1 MQDSES
7 SEETAASSIS
17 TPSLPV
23 AASADVLSTP
33 TRAASASVPHPPSQP
48 STVPVYCLAVLEN
61 CPDENLSQEYED
73 SLRRYLA
80 SEEHLSRNIV
90 SAQFVHETSRS
101 LRNSFVHTVAVVLH
115 VKTERLWE
123 SAASYIRKHL
133 GATNEW
139 SRGNGTVIKLS
150 RIH

>member
-1 MQDSES
+1 MKRQPPVSLPQIFLQLLQLMFYKS
-7 SEETAASSIS
+7 CIS
-17 TPSLPV
+17 FCPSPSL
-23 AASADVLSTP
+23 
-33 TRAASASVPHPPSQP
+33 Q
-48 STVPVYCLAVLEN
+48 
-61 CPDENLSQEYED
+61 DENLSQEYGD

-80 SEEHLSRNIV
+80 SKEHLSRNIV

-101 LRNSFVHTVAVVLH
+101 LRNSFVHTVAVVLE